1 MIILGPDLT
10 QAWTRAGKLEPIT
23 YSPTSWF
30 PGRMIGVT
38 LSFPNFSNRPSD
50 TYHWRAKGQ
59 IKLFLCSV
67 YHPCDAE
74 AQKEFYDDLDNFIAR
89 RPRNSEML
97 MGADVNC
104 NVGTRSP
111 RFCDI
116 LGPHGLNNRNT
127 KGRKLLYLYK
137 TNNLKV
143 LYLTSR
149 ITIISHIEHS
159 ALRNLHTC

>member
-10 QAWTRAGKLEPIT
+10 QSWTRAGKLEPIT
-23 YSPTSWF
+23 SSPTSWF
-30 PGRMIGVT
+30 PGLIIGVT

-50 TYHWRAKGQ
+50 TYHRSAKGQ

-67 YHPCDAE
+67 YQPCDAE
-74 AQKEFYDDLDNFIAR
+74 AQKEFYDELDNFIAR

-116 LGPHGLNNRNT
+116 LGPHGLNNRST
-127 KGRKLLYLYK
+127 KRRELLYLYK

-143 LYLTSR
+143 LYLTLH
-149 ITIISHIEHS
+149 ITIISHIGHS
-159 ALRNLHTC
+159 VQ